1 MWAPTS
7 EAQRE
12 GIREEEHRRQEPA
25 PVEEETMS
33 ISADP
38 MFVKA
43 EVQWRRQ
50 SLAAGFPAPHGAHH
64 HGSAVR
70 SALAAV
76 VHPHR
81 HTRPAGQEQQGRPG
95 APRVA

>member
-1 MWAPTS
+1 
-7 EAQRE
+7 
-12 GIREEEHRRQEPA
+12 
-25 PVEEETMS
+25 MS

-43 EVQWRRQ
+43 EVQWRRE

-64 HGSAVR
+64 HGAAVR

-81 HTRPAGQEQQGRPG
+81 HARHAGQEKQGRPG